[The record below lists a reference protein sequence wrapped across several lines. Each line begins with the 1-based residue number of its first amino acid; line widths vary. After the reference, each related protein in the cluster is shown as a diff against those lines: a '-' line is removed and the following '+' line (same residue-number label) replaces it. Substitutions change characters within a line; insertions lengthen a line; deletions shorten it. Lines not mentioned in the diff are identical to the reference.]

1 MNDNLVMQTWQGSKK
16 LGGAAYW
23 PCALLPSSV
32 PLLPHAQIELSHG
45 ALCSQQPTQEGLYFE
60 CLTQA
65 GRQAGRLSLFLS
77 FFKDT
82 KTESLQYKDVERG
95 RGEEARRRA
104 HEPEGKAK
112 RREGMGPFPPHDIDL
127 RPSREKAAKAAQKE
141 DR

>member
-23 PCALLPSSV
+23 PCALLPLRASA
-32 PLLPHAQIELSHG
+32 PCTDRAQPWGSLQPAANTRG
-45 ALCSQQPTQEGLYFE
+45 ALFRMLN
-60 CLTQA
+60 A
-65 GRQAGRLSLFLS
+65 GRQTDRQTGFLYFS
-77 FFKDT
+77 RFS
-82 KTESLQYKDVERG
+82 KTRKQKASSIRMW
-95 RGEEARRRA
+95 RGEEERRRA

-127 RPSREKAAKAAQKE
+127 RPSREEAAKAAQKE